1 MRIRDLH
8 LEFEGAT
15 LSKFGLFALLAWF
28 LVDVLELERRFR
40 PLTVKRKR
48 NRQAPVKRRRSPFL
62 APKLCL
68 GLVTTTLLGIRRFEN
83 LTPLLHTEGSLAG
96 LIGLERFFSRS
107 TARNFINACQ
117 LWHLRQ
123 LDRINLGL
131 LRDWGECSR
140 QDFPV
145 VDIDSQT
152 HTLESR
158 KREGAVVGFNRKRPG
173 KPCYQWSVAFVRGE
187 VVSQRLLAGNQK
199 ASTDAKARI
208 EDVKAKLGLS
218 HFIIRLDGGYFSG
231 ELLDW
236 IVEQGLGLVTSVR
249 YDWVVA
255 QPGNHP
261 EDHRWVRYDEKTR
274 VLDLGVTAVVRTS
287 AHLYRVILVEKE
299 QEPFPGSRRRAKT
312 LRYAVIAHLPWQM
325 RPEALY
331 EFYHQRQTIENFFKE
346 AQNPFSA
353 GKMPSQRLRANEAY
367 LGLVTLAYNCFTI
380 FKKTLCQA
388 TGEETLL
395 KQLRLS

>member
-83 LTPLLHTEGSLAG
+83 LTPLLHTESSLAG

-218 HFIIRLDGGYFSG
+218 HFVIRLDGGYFSG

-249 YDWVVA
+249 YDWVTA

-274 VLDLGVTAVVRTS
+274 VLDLGVTTVVRTS
-287 AHLYRVILVEKE
+287 SHLYRVILVEKE

-312 LRYAVIAHLPWQM
+312 LRYALIAHLPWQM

-353 GKMPSQRLRANEAY
+353 GKMPSQRFRANEAY
-367 LGLVTLAYNCFTI
+367 LGLVILAYNCFTI

>member
-83 LTPLLHTEGSLAG
+83 LTPLLHTESSLAG

-236 IVEQGLGLVTSVR
+236 IVEQGLGLVTSAR
-249 YDWVVA
+249 YDWVTA
-255 QPGNHP
+255 QPENHP

-274 VLDLGVTAVVRTS
+274 VLDLGVTSVVRTS
-287 AHLYRVILVEKE
+287 AHRYRIVLVEKE

-353 GKMPSQRLRANEAY
+353 GKMPSQRFRANEAY

-380 FKKTLCQA
+380 FKKTLCRA

>member
-8 LEFEGAT
+8 LEFEGST

-40 PLTVKRKR
+40 PITVKRKR

-96 LIGLERFFSRS
+96 LIGLRRFFSRS

-187 VVSQRLLAGNQK
+187 VVSQRLLVGNQK

-218 HFIIRLDGGYFSG
+218 HFVIRLDGGYFSG

-236 IVEQGLGLVTSVR
+236 MVEQGLGLVTSVR
-249 YDWVVA
+249 YDWVIA

-261 EDHRWVRYDEKTR
+261 EDHRWIRYDRKTR
-274 VLDLGVTAVVRTS
+274 LLDLGLTRVVRTS
-287 AHLYRVILVEKE
+287 AHLYRVVLVEKE

-325 RPEALY
+325 RAEALY

-353 GKMPSQRLRANEAY
+353 GKMPSQRFRANEAY
-367 LGLVTLAYNCFTI
+367 LCLVTLAYNCFTI